1 MWQIIEQIFPYA
13 IAFTI
18 PLLIVALGGLFCER
32 SGIVNIGLE
41 GLMIIGSFAGGITIS
56 LLQNRFGTATWTIYV
71 GLLVAIIAGAIFLY
85 YMLLQ
90 VLIYKQIKPLVVQL
104 LI

>member
-41 GLMIIGSFAGGITIS
+41 GLMIIGSFAGGITIWYS
-56 LLQNRFGTATWTIYV
+56 HLDYLCWAFSS
-71 GLLVAIIAGAIFLY
+71 Y
-85 YMLLQ
+85 YSRC
-90 VLIYKQIKPLVVQL
+90 YFFFTTCFCKY
-104 LI
+104 